1 MGKVILVPHKI
12 EYVKELYELS
22 KDPEVHKHLNFDN
35 PSFESTKEFVRYV
48 IKAEEIGNEV
58 SRVILNKEQ
67 KVVGVITLMNIN
79 YVQSHCHIGFWIGK
93 EYWGKGYIQDAL
105 NQMLT
110 LAFDELNL
118 NLVFAGARK
127 ENIRSQ
133 KFQEKIPYVSTKV
146 NEQYP
151 EVVRFLEAKEN
162 TSCILNVIKKEDF
175 KKYII

>member
-1 MGKVILVPHKI
+1 
-12 EYVKELYELS
+12 
-22 KDPEVHKHLNFDN
+22 
-35 PSFESTKEFVRYV
+35 
-48 IKAEEIGNEV
+48 
-58 SRVILNKEQ
+58 
-67 KVVGVITLMNIN
+67 
-79 YVQSHCHIGFWIGK
+79 
-93 EYWGKGYIQDAL
+93 
-105 NQMLT
+105 MLT
-110 LAFDELNL
+110 LAFNELNL